1 MSVTALQWALVLAS
15 SLVLFVASPLARTV
29 PEFFRGAR
37 KNHSPN
43 TLYLTSSLVISWLFA
58 KSITNSANLGKQ
70 FGLVG
75 GIAYAGYYL
84 SFLVAG
90 FVLVAMR
97 TRGGY
102 RSIHHFLESKF
113 GRSAVVVFTLLIM
126 IRLYNEIW
134 SNTIVIG
141 SYFGEAGTT
150 PYYVAIVVFT
160 LLTLAYTLKGGMSSS
175 IMTDVIQMTLF
186 IGLLTVILGFILPEY
201 GGRLTPFLSSGS
213 WEVGQGVDLLLVALV
228 QCFSYPFHDPVLTDR
243 GFISDPR
250 TTLKSYVWAWVVG
263 SLCIVF
269 FSFVGI
275 FANLNGLSGEAPV
288 AVARYFGVPMLLLMN
303 LIMVTSASS
312 TLDSAMASFSKLI
325 SIDLSRSD
333 VPRLS
338 TGRWAM
344 VVLTVL
350 GTIPVFFDPAILSAT
365 TISGTLVLG
374 LAPVFLFWNRPVPR
388 FAFHL
393 SVVGGLVLGGLLT
406 FLPLPKA
413 LLLTNGKYG
422 PLLSANLITTAY
434 CFLVFLVSSL
444 FVQPTHDNPSN
455 DPQSR

>member
-1 MSVTALQWALVLAS
+1 MTTTLLQWAIVLAS
-15 SLVLFVASPLARTV
+15 SITLFFVSPLARTA

-37 KNHSPN
+37 KERAPN
-43 TLYLTSSLVISWLFA
+43 TLFLTSSLVISWLFA
-58 KSITNSANLGKQ
+58 KSITNAANLGHS

-75 GIAYAGYYL
+75 GVAYAGYYL

-90 FVLVAMR
+90 FVIVSMR
-97 TRGGY
+97 NKGGY

-113 GRSAVVVFTLLIM
+113 GASAVVVFTLLIM

-141 SYFGEAGTT
+141 SYFGAQGSTD
-150 PYYVAIVVFT
+150 YYVAIIVFT

-175 IMTDVIQMTLF
+175 IMTDVIQLSLF
-186 IGLLTVILGFILPEY
+186 VILLTVILGFILPQY
-201 GGRLTPFLSSGS
+201 GGSLKPFVRSGR
-213 WEVGQGVDLLLVALV
+213 WELNQGVDLLLVALV

-243 GFISDPR
+243 GFISDTR
-250 TTLKSYVWAWVVG
+250 TTQRAYIKAAVIG
-263 SLCIVF
+263 SLCIIF

-275 FANLNGLSGEAPV
+275 FAKLNSLTGEAPV
-288 AVARYFGVPMLLLMN
+288 AVAKYFGVPMLLLMN

-325 SIDLSRSD
+325 SIDLSRAV
-333 VPRLS
+333 VPSVTRGRLS
-338 TGRWAM
+338 M

-374 LAPVFLFWNRPVPR
+374 LAPVFLCWNVRVPR
-388 FAFHL
+388 LVFHL
-393 SVVGGLVLGGLLT
+393 SVVGGLMLGGFLT
-406 FLPLPKA
+406 FFQLPESLR
-413 LLLTNGKYG
+413 LGDGKYG
-422 PLLSANLITTAY
+422 SLLSVNLITTAY
-434 CFLVFLVSSL
+434 CFLVFAGSTL
-444 FVQPTHDNPSN
+444 FQPKNHD
-455 DPQSR
+455 

>member
-1 MSVTALQWALVLAS
+1 MTTTLLQWALVLAS
-15 SLVLFVASPLARTV
+15 SVTLFFVSPLARTA

-37 KNHSPN
+37 NERTPN
-43 TLYLTSSLVISWLFA
+43 TLFLTSSLVISWLFA
-58 KSITNSANLGKQ
+58 KSITNAANLGHS

-75 GIAYAGYYL
+75 GVAYAGYYL

-90 FVLVAMR
+90 FVIVSMR
-97 TRGGY
+97 NKGGY

-113 GRSAVVVFTLLIM
+113 GASAVVVFTLLIM

-141 SYFGEAGTT
+141 SYFGAQGSAD
-150 PYYVAIVVFT
+150 YYLAILVFT

-175 IMTDVIQMTLF
+175 IMTDVIQLSLF
-186 IGLLTVILGFILPEY
+186 VVLLTVILGFILPRY
-201 GGRLTPFLSSGS
+201 GGSLKPFVTSGR
-213 WEVGQGVDLLLVALV
+213 WELNQGVDLLLVALV

-243 GFISDPR
+243 GFISDTR
-250 TTLKSYVWAWVVG
+250 TTQKAYIWAAVIG

-275 FANLNGLSGEAPV
+275 FARLNSLTGEAPV

-325 SIDLSRSD
+325 SIDLSRAV
-333 VPRLS
+333 VPSVTR
-338 TGRWAM
+338 GRWAM

-374 LAPVFLFWNRPVPR
+374 LAPVFLCWNVRVPR
-388 FAFHL
+388 LAFHL
-393 SVVGGLVLGGLLT
+393 SVVGGLLLGGFLT
-406 FLPLPKA
+406 FFPLPEY
-413 LLLTNGKYG
+413 LRLGDGKYG
-422 PLLSANLITTAY
+422 SLLSVNLITTAF
-434 CFLVFLVSSL
+434 CFLVFAGCAL
-444 FVQPTHDNPSN
+444 FQPKSHD
-455 DPQSR
+455 

>member
-1 MSVTALQWALVLAS
+1 MTTTLLQWALVLAS
-15 SLVLFVASPLARTV
+15 SITLFFVSPLARTA

-37 KNHSPN
+37 NERTPN
-43 TLYLTSSLVISWLFA
+43 TLFLTSSLVISWLFA
-58 KSITNSANLGKQ
+58 KSITNAANLGHS

-75 GIAYAGYYL
+75 GVAYAGYYL

-90 FVLVAMR
+90 FVIVSMR
-97 TRGGY
+97 NKGGY

-113 GRSAVVVFTLLIM
+113 GASAVVVFTLLIM

-141 SYFGEAGTT
+141 SYFGAQGSTE
-150 PYYVAIVVFT
+150 YYVAIIVFT

-175 IMTDVIQMTLF
+175 IMTDVIQLSLF
-186 IGLLTVILGFILPEY
+186 VVLLTVILGFILPQY
-201 GGRLTPFLSSGS
+201 GGSLKPFVSSGR
-213 WEVGQGVDLLLVALV
+213 WKLNQGVDLLLVALV

-243 GFISDPR
+243 GFISDTR
-250 TTLKSYVWAWVVG
+250 TTRRAYIRAAVIG
-263 SLCIVF
+263 SLCIIF

-275 FANLNGLSGEAPV
+275 FAKLNALTGEAPV

-325 SIDLSRSD
+325 SIDLSRAV
-333 VPRLS
+333 VPSVTRGRL
-338 TGRWAM
+338 AM
-344 VVLTVL
+344 IVLTIL

-374 LAPVFLFWNRPVPR
+374 LAPVFLCWNVRVPR
-388 FAFHL
+388 LAFHL
-393 SVVGGLVLGGLLT
+393 SVVGGVLLGGFLT
-406 FLPLPKA
+406 FFPLPESWR
-413 LLLTNGKYG
+413 LGNGKYG
-422 PLLSANLITTAY
+422 SLLSVNLITTAF
-434 CFLVFLVSSL
+434 CFLAFAGSAL
-444 FVQPTHDNPSN
+444 FQPKTHD
-455 DPQSR
+455 

>member
-1 MSVTALQWALVLAS
+1 MTTTLLQWALVLAS
-15 SLVLFVASPLARTV
+15 SIILFLVPPLARTA
-29 PEFFRGAR
+29 PPLFKGTRNERT
-37 KNHSPN
+37 PN
-43 TLYLTSSLVISWLFA
+43 TLFLTSSLVISWLFA
-58 KSITNSANLGKQ
+58 KSITNAANLGHS

-75 GIAYAGYYL
+75 GVAYAGYYL

-90 FVLVAMR
+90 FVIVSMR
-97 TRGGY
+97 NKGGY

-113 GRSAVVVFTLLIM
+113 GAGAVVVFTLLIM

-141 SYFGEAGTT
+141 SYFGAQGTT
-150 PYYVAIVVFT
+150 SYYVAILVFT

-175 IMTDVIQMTLF
+175 IMTDVIQLSLF
-186 IGLLTVILGFILPEY
+186 VVLLTVILGFILPQY
-201 GGRLTPFLSSGS
+201 GGSLKPFVASGRWELS
-213 WEVGQGVDLLLVALV
+213 QGADLLLVALV

-243 GFISDPR
+243 GFISDTR
-250 TTLKSYVWAWVVG
+250 TTLRAYSWAAVIG
-263 SLCIVF
+263 SLCILF

-275 FANLNGLSGEAPV
+275 FAKLNSLTGEAPV

-325 SIDLSRSD
+325 SIDLSRAA
-333 VPRLS
+333 VPS
-338 TGRWAM
+338 VTKGRWAM

-374 LAPVFLFWNRPVPR
+374 LAPVFLLWNVRVPR
-388 FAFHL
+388 LAFHL
-393 SVVGGLVLGGLLT
+393 SVVGGLLLGGFLT
-406 FLPLPKA
+406 FFPLPEP
-413 LLLTNGKYG
+413 LRLGDGKYG
-422 PLLSANLITTAY
+422 SLLSVNLITTAY
-434 CFLVFLVSSL
+434 CFIAFTGSKL
-444 FVQPTHDNPSN
+444 FQPKQHD
-455 DPQSR
+455 